1 MALPSTPGNPIA
13 GASETDAYPAPAQRP
28 GAPGAE
34 SNAAPAGVLLTP
46 HLLGILLM
54 LAAVGVVGFIVLFC
68 GVLVFENG
76 FVMLAGLILMNL
88 YVWPSALIGLYLIV
102 KAVRKIYA
110 ARAKPAS

>member
-1 MALPSTPGNPIA
+1 MALPSAPGNPTA
-13 GASETDAYPAPAQRP
+13 GAPETGAYPAPSQRP

-34 SNAAPAGVLLTP
+34 SNVARAGVLLTP
-46 HLLGILLM
+46 QLLGILLM

-110 ARAKPAS
+110 ARAKPAL